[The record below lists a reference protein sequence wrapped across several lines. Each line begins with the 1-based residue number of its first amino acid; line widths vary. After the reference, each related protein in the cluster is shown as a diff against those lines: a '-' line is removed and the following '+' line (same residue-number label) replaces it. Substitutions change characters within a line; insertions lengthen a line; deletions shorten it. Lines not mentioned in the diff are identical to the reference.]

1 MTHLKKLELRGL
13 KKVTDAS
20 YEDLVKFGYLTNLG
34 IRETKTSVECVEHL
48 KTAMPKTVVFK

>member
-20 YEDLVKFGYLTNLG
+20 FGDLVKLGYLTNLG
-34 IRETKTSVECVEHL
+34 IRETKTSVECVERL
-48 KTAMPKTVVFK
+48 KVAMPHTAVFK